1 MSRPS
6 KSLVMARS
14 AKAAMLAAVE
24 IYNKTA
30 FEFREE
36 AFCVLIIN
44 AWEVLLKARI
54 VSQNRN
60 RLEIIYVR
68 EKGRQYKRSKY
79 TKSPLT
85 ISLEGALNRTNIPA
99 NVRNN
104 IETLYGLRNEITHLG
119 PLHMDLKQK
128 ILEFGTASVEN
139 FISLFKQWF
148 REPIDGLYLLPVGFI
163 GGMSAVPTN
172 PSQRQRQLLHELQ
185 RIAAASDNDE
195 DGYAVALS
203 VKVEIARTTG
213 GGGTI
218 GITSDPGAPSVIITD
233 DEFLSVY
240 PLTFNEVVAICK
252 GRYQKFKQNSEFYD
266 LLKHAKSDASCARE
280 RHLHPY
286 RTKSPSQFFYNED
299 SICQFFDKHYEMRC
313 ASTE

>member
-1 MSRPS
+1 
-6 KSLVMARS
+6 
-14 AKAAMLAAVE
+14 MLAAVE

-30 FEFREE
+30 FEYREE

-60 RLEIIYVR
+60 RLQIIYIR
-68 EKGRQYKRSKY
+68 EKGNQYKRSKY
-79 TKSPLT
+79 TNSPLT
-85 ISLEGALNRTNIPA
+85 ITLDRALNQINPPA

-119 PLHMDLKQK
+119 PLHPELKQK

-139 FISLFKQWF
+139 FISLLKQWF
-148 REPIDGLYLLPVGFI
+148 GEPMDGLYLLPVGFV
-163 GGMSAVPTN
+163 GGMVAVPTN

-185 RIAAASDNDE
+185 RIAAASESDD

-203 VKVEIARTTG
+203 VKIEIARTTG

-218 GITSDPGAPSVIITD
+218 GVTSDANAPSVNITD
-233 DEFLSVY
+233 DEFLSMY
-240 PLTFNEVVAICK
+240 PLNFKDVVATCK
-252 GRYQKFKQNSEFYD
+252 ERYRNFKQNSEFYD
-266 LLKHAKSDASCARE
+266 LLKQAKSDPSCAME
-280 RHLHPY
+280 RRLHPES
-286 RTKSPSQFFYNED
+286 TKSPSQFFYNED
-299 SICQFFDKHYEMRC
+299 ATFVLLDRHYESPGLG
-313 ASTE
+313 AGLSSS